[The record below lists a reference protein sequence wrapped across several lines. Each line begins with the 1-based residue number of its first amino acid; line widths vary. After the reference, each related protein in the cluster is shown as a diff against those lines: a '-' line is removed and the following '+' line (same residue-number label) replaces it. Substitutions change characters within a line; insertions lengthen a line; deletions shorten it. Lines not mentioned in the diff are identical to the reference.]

1 MLYLTLPCLAMKHLS
16 ARINDSVYWVCNF
29 NIHCSTCK
37 AWKHCTIS
45 LQFLLALFFDKW
57 TKHIHSQY
65 VKGGRKPL
73 KLLQITHLLTALLVT
88 LFPHIIQKPEF
99 PNWLSV
105 TPLPEWPTL
114 MWHYSRIF
122 LEMMASFGSIIGW
135 RRFSLYVDLFS
146 LPPILIIPSSTKKG
160 SNL

>member
-45 LQFLLALFFDKW
+45 LQFLPALFFDKW

-105 TPLPEWPTL
+105 TPLLKNSWLQNWQSILFLAHHTDNSHPFDF
-114 MWHYSRIF
+114 RI
-122 LEMMASFGSIIGW
+122 IIGVNFWNFCW
-135 RRFSLYVDLFS
+135 RRPFMCVF
-146 LPPILIIPSSTKKG
+146 PK
-160 SNL
+160 